1 MNHFQEAKDKI
12 REAGSVV
19 KDRAAAAAL
28 EFSQKQPR
36 VSLDIQLSAPIVIIP
51 KSSESTDA
59 IIIDLGRLNVSNTF
73 QVLTKKDD
81 KGLPA
86 VLDSMGIEL
95 TSLRIFRL
103 LMSEFD
109 VIIFKVK
116 DKFVQ
121 MGFRQNIFN

>member
-19 KDRAAAAAL
+19 KDKAAAAAQ

-36 VSLDIQLSAPIVIIP
+36 VSLDIKLFAPVVIIP
-51 KSSESTDA
+51 KSSESADA
-59 IIIDLGRLNVSNTF
+59 IIIDLGNFDVSNAF
-73 QVLTKKDD
+73 QVLTKTDD

-86 VLDSMGIEL
+86 VLDSIAIEL

-103 LMSEFD
+103 LMIHF
-109 VIIFKVK
+109 
-116 DKFVQ
+116 
-121 MGFRQNIFN
+121 QNKR